1 MREGTGRQG
10 ACAAKNCPRFGGVD
24 GGPRCR
30 CSLLCHS
37 SVPENA
43 RDDTGLRWLAES
55 VQAMLKVSSWTCR
68 DGKGARRG
76 GISAFPFSFPLLWN
90 MKIKKRNG
98 VCTSVPVDW
107 AWPDEPATGVKA
119 LMSCRR
125 LITEPW
131 LCCVNG
137 GRLLLSSPSSL
148 SLLWLFVGHVCR
160 TFPSRSRHI

>member
-24 GGPRCR
+24 GGPRR
-30 CSLLCHS
+30 GCSLFCHS

-90 MKIKKRNG
+90 MKIKKWSLYKRSCG
-98 VCTSVPVDW
+98 LGLAS
-107 AWPDEPATGVKA
+107 EPATGVKA
-119 LMSCRR
+119 LMPCRR

-148 SLLWLFVGHVCR
+148 SLLWLFVVHVCR
-160 TFPSRSRHI
+160 TFPSRSRYI